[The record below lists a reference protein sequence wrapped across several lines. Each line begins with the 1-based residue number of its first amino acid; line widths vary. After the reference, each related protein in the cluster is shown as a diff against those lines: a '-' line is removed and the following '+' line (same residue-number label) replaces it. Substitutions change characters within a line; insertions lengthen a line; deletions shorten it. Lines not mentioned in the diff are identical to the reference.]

1 MSRERSIIVRN
12 IAVFRSRLV
21 ALSLGIALCGAAFA
35 QDKGEMPLQPLAKA
49 PGQMNMPGVKG
60 KAYYVP
66 SAPDTIMWG
75 YLPNAE
81 SKPVLTVPSG
91 ATVVFDT
98 VSHEGILEDQG
109 RDPVKY
115 FSAHGV
121 PGT

>member
-60 KAYYVP
+60 KLITFPPRPTP
-66 SAPDTIMWG
+66 SC
-75 YLPNAE
+75 
-81 SKPVLTVPSG
+81 G
-91 ATVVFDT
+91 AICPMPKA
-98 VSHEGILEDQG
+98 S
-109 RDPVKY
+109 RC
-115 FSAHGV
+115 
-121 PGT
+121 